1 MSKRT
6 NVRIGLLIATALILT
21 MVLSAVSPVFPMH
34 RVIAAEPIVGL
45 VTAGQLNV
53 RSGPGTTYPVI
64 AVLQQFEQVTL
75 IGRNSTAS
83 WVQVRLVDGTVGW
96 CSSRYIDSPVPF
108 SSLPLAI
115 PPAPPGVPSTIP
127 VTTAPPPGSGPLGM
141 TLSARLNVRSG
152 PSVGYSVIAIL
163 VEGQQVALIGRN
175 PNGTWLQVRL
185 NDSLTGWVNAAYIR
199 TSAVI
204 NSLPVTGEY
213 EPWGVVTTGA
223 LNVRSAP
230 SFTASVILTASEGQG
245 VGLLGRSASGQWIKV
260 RINSQIGWASASGLT
275 TSVPISSLP
284 VVAN

>member
-6 NVRIGLLIATALILT
+6 YVRIGLSVATALILT
-21 MVLSAVSPVFPMH
+21 LALSAISPVSLTH
-34 RVIAAEPIVGL
+34 RVMAAEPVGL

-64 AVLQQFEQVTL
+64 AVLQQYEQVTL
-75 IGRNSTAS
+75 LGRNSTAS
-83 WVQVRLVDGTVGW
+83 WVQVRLVDGRVGW

-108 SSLPLAI
+108 SSLPLVR
-115 PPAPPGVPSTIP
+115 PPAPPSVPSTIP

-141 TLSARLNVRSG
+141 TISPRLNVRSG
-152 PSVGYSVIAIL
+152 PSVGYSVIAVL

-175 PNGTWLQVRL
+175 PNSTWLQIRL
-185 NDSLTGWVNAAYIR
+185 NDTLTGWVNAAYIQ
-199 TSAVI
+199 TSATI
-204 NSLPVTGEY
+204 SGLPVTGEY

-230 SFTASVILTASEGQG
+230 SITANVILTASEGQG

-260 RINSQIGWASASGLT
+260 RINSQIGWAAASGLT

-284 VVAN
+284 VVTN